1 MFMSSSKKTKTASKA
16 VKEAPKKTEWN
27 NIYKTTYYFWRFWL
41 KDLLIKGKIKKY
53 RFVKDEVG
61 YTGHIAIDKP
71 EVEAAHKVL
80 ADYKTKNPDI
90 KDMWW

>member
-1 MFMSSSKKTKTASKA
+1 MSKKKEQKAAPQPQTPTKA
-16 VKEAPKKTEWN
+16 EWVN
-27 NIYKTTYYFWRFWL
+27 VFKTTYYFWRFWVKQIL
-41 KDLLIKGKIKKY
+41 VKGKIKKY

-61 YTGHIAIDKP
+61 YKGHIAIDKS

-80 ADYKTKNPDI
+80 ADYKIKNPDT